1 MKCNNPENSA
11 TTKIEE
17 HIHRGYSASTIWA
30 FDHIESKD
38 TLPHGKACMKKFC
51 EFLRENKKSIID
63 LKNVTIDKRRT
74 KIPSR
79 YKNLLHLW
87 KIA

>member
-1 MKCNNPENSA
+1 
-11 TTKIEE
+11 
-17 HIHRGYSASTIWA
+17 
-30 FDHIESKD
+30 
-38 TLPHGKACMKKFC
+38 MKKFC

-63 LKNVTIDKRRT
+63 LKNGTIDKRRT

-87 KIA
+87 KIAQIVRKSEIIIIIQENIEVQHVVFLI